1 MNIKSTAEATYKW
14 YPVYTHP
21 RAEKKAHQTLLDK
34 GIETYLPLKRQLKQW
49 SDRKKW
55 IDEPFI
61 KSYLFV
67 HIAEHEQAEVLMT
80 KGIARFIYFGGK
92 IAAMPDRQM
101 DDLKLLM
108 ASALELE
115 VTEENLLPGEK
126 IILKAGTL
134 KGMTGE
140 IVSYRS
146 QKQLVL
152 RLESLGCS
160 VIIHAPTALVDRLK

>member
-1 MNIKSTAEATYKW
+1 MMDIEKKPVVRRW
-14 YPVYTHP
+14 YPVCTNP
-21 RAEKKAHQTLLDK
+21 RAEKKAYQALLNK

-67 HIAEHEQAEVLMT
+67 RIAEHEQAEILMT
-80 KGIARFIYFGGK
+80 LGITRFIYFGGK
-92 IAAMPDRQM
+92 IASMPDRQI

-108 ASALELE
+108 TSSFELE
-115 VTEENLLPGEK
+115 ITAENLLPGEK
-126 IILKAGTL
+126 IIIKAGPL

-140 IVSYRS
+140 IISYRS
-146 QKQLVL
+146 QKQLIL
-152 RLESLGCS
+152 RLENLGYS
-160 VIIHAPTALVDRLK
+160 VIIHVSASMINRF